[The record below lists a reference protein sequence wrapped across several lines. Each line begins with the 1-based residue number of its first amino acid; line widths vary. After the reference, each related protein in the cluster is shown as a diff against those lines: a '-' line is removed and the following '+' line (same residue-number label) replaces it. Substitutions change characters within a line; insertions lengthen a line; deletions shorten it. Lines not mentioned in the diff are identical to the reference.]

1 MTDLLIDGN
10 SLFARCWFAVK
21 EDPDEALRA
30 CVTSTLR
37 LLDQGREGCIRVPI
51 HRTMFGWDGKAK
63 TDKNRAPKPKA
74 YIDTRYRFQEILLS
88 LFNTVHGFHAD
99 YEADD
104 IVATA
109 AYASRSDRVFIVSGD
124 KDLMQL
130 QGGNV
135 FYYDLNEKVI
145 TPARKICAKF
155 SIKKPCQIPLAL
167 AIIGDTSDGI
177 SGIPRWGPKKS
188 AKLFEAVTED
198 MDFGQALQA
207 LQLQIPQGPL
217 MDAFMD
223 SLDKTLLHTDVPDTA
238 EPSPLRFYLEPKV
251 LDELDGVSMA
261 YDRVA
266 SQYEDRA
273 AINDDMLKDSR
284 SGSRR
289 PRLDQS
295 SE

>member
-1 MTDLLIDGN
+1 MTDLLVDGN
-10 SLFARCWFAVK
+10 SLFAQCWYAVK
-21 EDPDEALRA
+21 EDPDEALRL
-30 CVTSTLR
+30 CVTATLR
-37 LLDQGREGCIRVPI
+37 LLDQGHDGRIKVPI
-51 HRTMFGWDGKAK
+51 HRTLFGWDGKAK
-63 TDKNRAPKPKA
+63 TNKNRAPKPKA
-74 YIDTRYRFQEILLS
+74 YIDTRFRFQEVLLS
-88 LFNTVHGFHAD
+88 LFNTVHGYHAE

-104 IVATA
+104 VVATA
-109 AYASRSDRVFIVSGD
+109 AYASKAERVFIASGD

-135 FYYDLNEKVI
+135 FYYDLNEKVV

-198 MDFGQALQA
+198 MDFAQALEAIQS
-207 LQLQIPQGPL
+207 QIPEGPL
-217 MDAFMD
+217 LDAFLD

-238 EPSPLRFYLEPKV
+238 EPSPLRFYLEPGV
-251 LDELDGVSMA
+251 LDELDGVAVA

-273 AINDDMLKDSR
+273 AANDEMLRGSR

-289 PRLDQS
+289 PRPDQS
-295 SE
+295 NE

>member
-1 MTDLLIDGN
+1 MTDLLVDGN

-21 EDPDEALRA
+21 EDPDEALRL

-37 LLDQGREGCIRVPI
+37 LLDTGQDGYIKVPI
-51 HRTMFGWDGKAK
+51 HRTLFGWDGKAK

-74 YIDTRYRFQEILLS
+74 YIDTRFRFQEALLS
-88 LFNTVHGFHAD
+88 LFNTVHGYHAD
-99 YEADD
+99 FEADD

-109 AYASRSDRVFIVSGD
+109 VYQSKAERIFIVSGD

-135 FYYDLNEKVI
+135 FYYDLNEKIV
-145 TPARKICAKF
+145 TPGRKICSKF

-177 SGIPRWGPKKS
+177 SGIPRWGPKKA
-188 AKLFEAVTED
+188 AKLFEAVTEE
-198 MDFGQALQA
+198 MDFAQALEA
-207 LQLQIPQGPL
+207 IVSQIPAGPL

-223 SLDKTLLHTDVPDTA
+223 SLDKTLLHTDVPETA
-238 EPSPLRFYLEPKV
+238 EPSPLRFYLEPDV
-251 LDELDGVSMA
+251 LDQFDGVALA

-266 SQYEDRA
+266 SQYEDRTA
-273 AINDDMLKDSR
+273 ALDEMLKDSR

-289 PRLDQS
+289 PRPGQS